1 MTIPSTSIPTT
12 GARRAVALADTLA
25 AVASMLGL
33 LAILAPSLDR
43 TPPAPI
49 VHSMKNLRTLLG
61 ALECYAADWD
71 GRQFTA
77 VPDDLGVAGGSCEEY
92 YQQFGCYSPM
102 VAGWSCEGPLYGLY
116 SVWTPCD
123 GFVSGGGCTGA
134 VLTLPLHLDPA
145 LPRGVFRIPQTK
157 GIHDYVA
164 GRFHDPTFY
173 LPQDR
178 KAYAAVQPFL
188 GEECEFVAEA
198 GTVPSSYALSPAA
211 MYHPEVFRAP
221 SQGGFQH
228 PDTLAD
234 GYESPA
240 VAQARFPQLKTWLI
254 EHNWLHDPPGDC
266 NPAYE
271 DPFGFFSDA
280 CDPYLFNHGA
290 DAAPVALFFDGSI
303 AQLRTGDVVEDD
315 ARVLKQTGGV
325 DGLWSRDTPF
335 GETGYFG
342 DASFDGT
349 VVSHHILTTGGIL
362 GRDTLRRPSPAPG
375 TGDTSR

>member
-1 MTIPSTSIPTT
+1 MTTPKNTITPA
-12 GARRAVALADTLA
+12 GARRAVAIADTLVA
-25 AVASMLGL
+25 LASMLGL

-77 VPDDLGVAGGSCEEY
+77 VPDDLGAVGGTCAAY
-92 YQQFGCYSPM
+92 YQQFGYYPPM
-102 VAGWSCEGPLYGLY
+102 IAGWSCEGHLYGA
-116 SVWTPCD
+116 WPCQ
-123 GFVSGGGCTGA
+123 A
-134 VLTLPLHLDPA
+134 AQLTLPMRLDPA
-145 LPRGVFRIPQTK
+145 LPLGVFRIPQTK
-157 GIHDYVA
+157 GIHDYVG

-188 GEECEFVAEA
+188 AEDCEYVAQA

-211 MYHPEVFRAP
+211 MYHPDVFRAP

-234 GYESPA
+234 GYKSPA
-240 VAQARFPQLKTWLI
+240 VTQARFPQLKTWMN
-254 EHNWLHDPPGDC
+254 EHNWLHDPPADC
-266 NPAYE
+266 NPLYE
-271 DPFGFFSDA
+271 DPWGGFSGA

-290 DAAPVALFFDGSI
+290 GAAPMTLFFDGSI
-303 AQLRTGDVVEDD
+303 AQLLTGQVVEDD
-315 ARVLKQTGGV
+315 ALVLKQTGGV

-335 GETGYFG
+335 GESGYFG

-362 GRDTLRRPSPAPG
+362 GRDTLRRQSPAPD